1 MPLLLVPDSLARLF
15 PGMPRSI
22 PVAGAGVASCI
33 ADAETRWP
41 GLQDRLL
48 ATPGT
53 LRQHIL
59 VFVDGLPASPMT
71 AVRAESEILVVPAL
85 SGG

>member
-1 MPLLLVPDSLARLF
+1 MPSLLVPDSLARLF

-22 PVAGAGVASCI
+22 PVSGKTVAACLDD
-33 ADAETRWP
+33 ADHRWP
-41 GLQDRLL
+41 GLGDRIC
-48 ATPGT
+48 ATPGS

-59 VFVDGLPASPMT
+59 VFVDGVPATPDSPVSPE
-71 AVRAESEILVVPAL
+71 AGILVVPAL